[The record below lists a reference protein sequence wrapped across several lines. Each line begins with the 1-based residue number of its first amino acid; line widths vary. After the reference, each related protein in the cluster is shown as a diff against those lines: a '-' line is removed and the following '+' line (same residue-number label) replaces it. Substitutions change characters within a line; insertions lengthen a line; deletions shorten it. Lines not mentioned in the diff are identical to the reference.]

1 MRKITL
7 LVVIALLSLAVLSPI
22 RAADQI
28 TYISQPDEVYIFL
41 NNIAFARD
49 TITLPAAVN
58 ATVTLP
64 ASIIDNTLV
73 VREDGKRVKQ
83 YRLQRLDSGLSLT
96 WETGSGD
103 AAHSITL
110 EYLLTGLSWTP
121 RYDMGL
127 GDDKAETVDFNF
139 FAEIQNSA
147 FDLEAVMTHLIAGR
161 VDTSQQV
168 DSISQVT
175 ANQMI
180 VGYDDAQS
188 TTGADIGAA
197 TIQYIYDI
205 GAVTANTGETVYL
218 NQFEGALPARRTLI
232 WNAAIDQQVSVIY
245 KVRNDSDV
253 PMPEGIVRSYQNG
266 YFIGSD
272 FVEVTPV
279 GSEGSITV
287 GQLQDVRVKRSESQT
302 AITGVFFSTQ
312 YNVELSLTNFS
323 ADPVTVDVVDRQNPY
338 AEELTFS
345 SEPTRETGNL
355 LRWTATI
362 QPGETVT
369 FTYEYKT
376 R

>member
-7 LVVIALLSLAVLSPI
+7 LLVLALMTLATILPI
-22 RAADQI
+22 QAADQI

-49 TITLPAAVN
+49 NITLPAGVN
-58 ATVTLP
+58 AKVTLP
-64 ASIIDNTLV
+64 TSIIDNTLV
-73 VREDGKRVKQ
+73 VREDDKRVSQ
-83 YRLQRLDSGLSLT
+83 YRIQRTDIGLSMT
-96 WETGSGD
+96 WQTSSGEK
-103 AAHSITL
+103 AHKITL
-110 EYLLTGLSWTP
+110 EYLLNGLSWTP
-121 RYDMGL
+121 RYDMQL
-127 GDDKAETVDFNF
+127 GDDTATRVDFSF

-147 FDLEAVMTHLIAGR
+147 FDLEAVTTHLIAGR
-161 VDTSQQV
+161 VDTSQQ
-168 DSISQVT
+168 ISSASSAT

-180 VGYDDAQS
+180 VGYDQPQS
-188 TTGADIGAA
+188 GGDVGAA
-197 TIQYIYDI
+197 NIQYIYDI

-218 NQFEGALPARRTLI
+218 SQFEAALPARRTLI
-232 WNAAIDQQVSVIY
+232 WNAETDQQASVIY
-245 KVRNDSDV
+245 KVRNDSKI

-287 GQLQDVRVKRSESQT
+287 GHLQDIRVKRSESQT
-302 AITGVFFSTQ
+302 SITGVFYTLQ
-312 YNVELSLTNFS
+312 HKVELSLTNFS
-323 ADPVTVDVVDRQNPY
+323 AQALTLDVVDRQNAY
-338 AEELTFS
+338 AEELVFS

-355 LRWTATI
+355 LRWVATI
-362 QPGETVT
+362 EPGQTVT

>member
-7 LVVIALLSLAVLSPI
+7 LVLLALLSLTVLSPI
-22 RAADQI
+22 HAADQI

-58 ATVTLP
+58 ASVTLP
-64 ASIIDNTLV
+64 ASIIENTLV
-73 VREDGKRVKQ
+73 LREDNQRVKQ
-83 YRLQRLDSGLSLT
+83 YRLQRLESGLSLI
-96 WETGSGD
+96 WETGGGD
-103 AAHSITL
+103 TAHTITL
-110 EYLLTGLSWTP
+110 EYLLSGLSWTP
-121 RYDMGL
+121 RYDMAL
-127 GDDKAETVDFNF
+127 GDAAAETVDFSF

-147 FDLEAVMTHLIAGR
+147 FDLEAVTTHLIAGR

-168 DSISQVT
+168 DSVSQVT
-175 ANQMI
+175 TNQMI
-180 VGYDDAQS
+180 VGYAEPAS
-188 TTGADIGAA
+188 AGEVGAA

-232 WNAAIDQQVSVIY
+232 WNAESDQQVSVIY

-287 GQLQDVRVKRSESQT
+287 GKLQDVRVKRSQSQT

-323 ADPVTVDVVDRQNPY
+323 ADPVTVEVVDRQNPY
-338 AEELTFS
+338 AEELVFS

-355 LRWTATI
+355 LRWVATI
-362 QPGETVT
+362 QPGETAT
-369 FTYEYKT
+369 FSYEYKT